1 MCQDWKEHQF
11 VWLYYVYVI
20 FSQIFSQKKKC
31 HFKKQTLA
39 FSRD

>member
-20 FSQIFSQKKKC
+20 FSQIFSKKKNAIS
-31 HFKKQTLA
+31 KNKL
-39 FSRD
+39 